1 MLLHMK
7 TIHLTPIAMS
17 SFVRPVVMLHW
28 FSVQKE
34 INVFQINQLLCPVKG
49 SLLIYLFEQSK
60 KSVSYYVS
68 VIAFHLSAFC
78 ERACSAIYSMF
89 IEMCLLWKASV

>member
-1 MLLHMK
+1 MLLHTK
-7 TIHLTPIAMS
+7 TIYLTPIAMS

-60 KSVSYYVS
+60 KFVSYSYE
-68 VIAFHLSAFC
+68 ILTFQL
-78 ERACSAIYSMF
+78 E
-89 IEMCLLWKASV
+89 K